1 MHSVSLFIAKHQV
14 DMGFPSVLMLQFVIS
29 LVFIA
34 SKSLFLA
41 VDSSTLSIETDK
53 EALISFKSLIES
65 PNPLSTWDQTLSP
78 CNWTRVTCN
87 KLGQRVV
94 GLDLASLGLKGS
106 ITPHIGNLSFLR
118 SLQLQNNQLTGTF
131 PRQLGNLFRLAVLN
145 ASFNT
150 IQGPIPPTISRCVE
164 LRTLNLMQNEVSGR
178 IPEEI
183 SHLTKLQ
190 ILNLAGNNLS
200 GPIPPSIANISSLT
214 NLNLGTNTL
223 SGPIPGDLSRLRNLK
238 YLDLTINNLTGTV
251 PPSIYNMSSLVYL
264 ALASNDLWGNLPSD
278 VGVTLPNLLGFNFCF
293 NKFTGTIPGSL
304 HNLTNIQIIRMAHNL
319 LHGTVPPG
327 LGNLPDLRMYNI
339 GFNRIVSS
347 GDNGLNFL
355 SLLTNSTRLNFLAI
369 DGNLLDGIIPE
380 SIGNLSKVLG
390 KLYMGGNRIRG
401 SIPASIGRLNGLA
414 LLNLSY
420 NSISGEIPHEVGQL
434 KELLKLGLA
443 GNKISGKIPNS
454 IGDLK
459 KLIEIDLSGNELVGS
474 IPTSFGNFQ
483 DLLSLDLSSNKLN
496 GSIPREILNL
506 PSLSTHLNLSK
517 NFLNGPLPQQIG
529 ILASV
534 VSIDLSDNRLSGP
547 IPDSIGKCKSLEE
560 LFMAD
565 NLFSGRIPNTFVE
578 VKGLQTLDISNNN
591 LSGSIPSDLQKL
603 QALQVLN
610 LSFNNLEGEVP
621 IGGVFS
627 NLSKVHLEGNPNL
640 CFSLACKKIHGHIK
654 RLILVFIIII
664 IAAILAL
671 SLAISLIFYL
681 RKRQAKIKT
690 SSESFK
696 RPHQMVSYDDLRLAT
711 GNFNQENL
719 LGKGSFGSVYK
730 GNLREG
736 SPIAVKVL
744 DVERTGS
751 WKSFLAE
758 CAALRSVRH
767 RNLVKLITSCSSI
780 DFKNMEFLA
789 LVYEFMSNGS
799 LEDWIRGK
807 RRHTNGDGLNIVE
820 RLNVAIDVACV
831 VNYLHHENGAQVVHC
846 DLKPSNILLDE
857 DMTAKVGDF
866 GLAKLLISRTRDQ
879 SSISSTRGVKGSVGY
894 IPPEYGL
901 GEKPSTAGD
910 VYSYGI
916 TLLELFTGKT
926 PTDEIFTGGSS
937 LKEWVKMAFPASIE
951 QVLDQDLLPNKG
963 SLCHEGK
970 SISPEAQ
977 HDCLIALLGVGLSC
991 TVDSP
996 NGRIS
1001 MSDALCKLKSSRD
1014 TLLKFDLLL
1023 RK

>member
-1 MHSVSLFIAKHQV
+1 
-14 DMGFPSVLMLQFVIS
+14 
-29 LVFIA
+29 
-34 SKSLFLA
+34 
-41 VDSSTLSIETDK
+41 
-53 EALISFKSLIES
+53 
-65 PNPLSTWDQTLSP
+65 
-78 CNWTRVTCN
+78 
-87 KLGQRVV
+87 
-94 GLDLASLGLKGS
+94 
-106 ITPHIGNLSFLR
+106 
-118 SLQLQNNQLTGTF
+118 
-131 PRQLGNLFRLAVLN
+131 
-145 ASFNT
+145 
-150 IQGPIPPTISRCVE
+150 
-164 LRTLNLMQNEVSGR
+164 MQNEVSGR

-223 SGPIPGDLSRLRNLK
+223 SGAIPGDLSRLRNLK
-238 YLDLTINNLTGTV
+238 FLDLTINNLTGTV

-278 VGVTLPNLLGFNFCF
+278 VGVTLPNLLGFNFCL

-355 SLLTNSTRLNFLAI
+355 SLLTNSTRLTFLAI
-369 DGNLLDGIIPE
+369 DGNLLEGIIPE
-380 SIGNLSKVLG
+380 SVGNLSKVLG

-401 SIPASIGRLNGLA
+401 SIPSSIGCLSGLA
-414 LLNLSY
+414 LLNLNY
-420 NSISGEIPHEVGQL
+420 NSISGKIPREVGQL
-434 KELLKLGLA
+434 EELLKLGLA

-517 NFLNGPLPQQIG
+517 NFLSGPLPQEIG
-529 ILASV
+529 ILDSV
-534 VSIDLSDNRLSGP
+534 VSIDLSDNHLSGP

-560 LFMAD
+560 LFMVD
-565 NLFSGRIPNTFVE
+565 NLFSGCIPNTFVE

-603 QALQVLN
+603 RALQVLN

-627 NLSKVHLEGNPNL
+627 NLSKVHLEGL
-640 CFSLACKKIHGHIK
+640 C
-654 RLILVFIIII
+654 
-664 IAAILAL
+664 
-671 SLAISLIFYL
+671 LAISLIFYL
-681 RKRQAKIKT
+681 RKSQAKIKA
-690 SSESFK
+690 SSESFE
-696 RPHQMVSYDDLRLAT
+696 RPHQMVSYNDLRLAT

-780 DFKNMEFLA
+780 DFKNLEFLA

-894 IPPEYGL
+894 ITSRFIFSELTQYTTILLKQEYGL

-926 PTDEIFTGGSS
+926 PTDEIFTGGLS

-963 SLCHEGK
+963 WSL
-970 SISPEAQ
+970 S
-977 HDCLIALLGVGLSC
+977 
-991 TVDSP
+991 
-996 NGRIS
+996 
-1001 MSDALCKLKSSRD
+1001 
-1014 TLLKFDLLL
+1014 
-1023 RK
+1023 